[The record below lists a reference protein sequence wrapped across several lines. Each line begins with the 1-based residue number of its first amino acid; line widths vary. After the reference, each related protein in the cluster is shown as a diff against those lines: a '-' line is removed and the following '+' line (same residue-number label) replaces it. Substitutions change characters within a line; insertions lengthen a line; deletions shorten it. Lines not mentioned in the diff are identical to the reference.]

1 MEFFSFLENNLNI
14 FLNEQQTEAVQAYDK
29 RLLLEACPGSGKTT
43 TLVTRIAYQILCRN
57 VNPSGMLTLTFSRA
71 SAKDMERR
79 FKALFAGY
87 ISQRIHFSTIHSFCY
102 RFLFFC
108 QKKGALSVP
117 NLIEKQYSHG
127 KTRILRS
134 LYFETNQ
141 EYPGEDVT
149 DQLANEISFVKN
161 KLIQPEALKSD
172 IENFSLIFRLYEK
185 QKQEK
190 HLIDFD
196 DMLFM
201 AYDVLRNNRQ
211 LYLEY
216 GLFPHVHVDEVQD
229 TSLLQH
235 RIIELLSQDGNLF
248 MVGDTDQSIYGFRG
262 AEPEYIVNIRDIY
275 PDARVLRLETNYR
288 SSGKIVQMADQFI
301 RQNQYRHEKN
311 MITINAEGETPV
323 AYFLKDMETQL
334 QKVLQLIKA
343 EPLWKNTAVLFRN
356 NLSGLPVAW
365 ELIQRGIPFYIRED
379 YASFFRHFVVSDIY
393 AFCNFATDP
402 SDMDSFQRIYYKM
415 GASISKNDIGKVQ
428 EILKPSSIS
437 GKRQPN
443 LNILTTLLQINHHRR
458 HIAENLVRVR
468 RGLNR
473 IARSI
478 PMKALETMEN
488 DLQYGNYLKRNVGF
502 IHVFYTLKH
511 FARNVKNLEEFK
523 TLLRT
528 LKEGIEQN
536 CRKENTNA
544 VQLLTL
550 HGSKGLEF
558 DSVIL
563 MDLIDGQFPDEKS
576 IDELDAGNRKAYEEE
591 VRLFYVGVTRA
602 RKKVYLL
609 SPQRFEGRK
618 IKQSRFVQQFFS
630 QRQVKQEEEEIG
642 NFYCSGNS
650 YPL

>member
-1 MEFFSFLENNLNI
+1 
-14 FLNEQQTEAVQAYDK
+14 
-29 RLLLEACPGSGKTT
+29 
-43 TLVTRIAYQILCRN
+43 
-57 VNPSGMLTLTFSRA
+57 MLSVPV
-71 SAKDMERR
+71 
-79 FKALFAGY
+79 FAE
-87 ISQRIHFSTIHSFCY
+87 
-102 RFLFFC
+102 
-108 QKKGALSVP
+108 KGALSVP

-323 AYFLKDMETQL
+323 AYFFNDMETQL
-334 QKVLQLIKA
+334 KKVLKLIKRA
-343 EPLWKNTAVLFRN
+343 LWKNTAVLFRN
-356 NLSGLPVAW
+356 NLSRLPVAW
-365 ELIQRGIPFYIRED
+365 KLIPRGF
-379 YASFFRHFVVSDIY
+379 
-393 AFCNFATDP
+393 
-402 SDMDSFQRIYYKM
+402 
-415 GASISKNDIGKVQ
+415 
-428 EILKPSSIS
+428 
-437 GKRQPN
+437 
-443 LNILTTLLQINHHRR
+443 LL
-458 HIAENLVRVR
+458 
-468 RGLNR
+468 
-473 IARSI
+473 
-478 PMKALETMEN
+478 
-488 DLQYGNYLKRNVGF
+488 
-502 IHVFYTLKH
+502 
-511 FARNVKNLEEFK
+511 
-523 TLLRT
+523 
-528 LKEGIEQN
+528 
-536 CRKENTNA
+536 
-544 VQLLTL
+544 
-550 HGSKGLEF
+550 
-558 DSVIL
+558 
-563 MDLIDGQFPDEKS
+563 
-576 IDELDAGNRKAYEEE
+576 
-591 VRLFYVGVTRA
+591 
-602 RKKVYLL
+602 
-609 SPQRFEGRK
+609 
-618 IKQSRFVQQFFS
+618 
-630 QRQVKQEEEEIG
+630 
-642 NFYCSGNS
+642 
-650 YPL
+650 YP